1 MFENCHLPSCLHSL
15 LKSST
20 SFRINCNFVF
30 VFFVEKL
37 LFPITPHYGEWFDN
51 RVLSSLRP
59 FQTEPYSDLAKNRST
74 EKVSAYIVYCDLS
87 NILQQWVDGSLRSI
101 WDGRPGGRQCND
113 SVAREDSLLRGSLPA
128 IAC

>member
-1 MFENCHLPSCLHSL
+1 MQ
-15 LKSST
+15 
-20 SFRINCNFVF
+20 
-30 VFFVEKL
+30 KL

-101 WDGRPGGRQCND
+101 WDGRPGGMKCNEI
-113 SVAREDSLLRGSLPA
+113 VAREDSLLRGSLPA